1 MRHAGL
7 DHIFDLGHRHGG
19 RGDREGHN
27 WRIGRVHFAVDRRV
41 RQVRGQQVGGGVDGR
56 LHFLLSD
63 VQRQREL
70 ELERDHRRAAG
81 ALGGHLL
88 KAGHLAK
95 LPLQRGGHR
104 RGHHVRAGAGIERYH
119 LNRRVVHFRQ
129 RRNR

>member
-56 LHFLLSD
+56 LHFLLGN
-63 VQRQREL
+63 VQRQGQL
-70 ELERDHRRAAG
+70 ELQRDYRGAAG
-81 ALGGHLL
+81 ALRRHLL
-88 KAGHLAK
+88 KAGHLAE
-95 LPLQRGGHR
+95 LAFQRGGD
-104 RGHHVRAGAGIERYH
+104 GGGH